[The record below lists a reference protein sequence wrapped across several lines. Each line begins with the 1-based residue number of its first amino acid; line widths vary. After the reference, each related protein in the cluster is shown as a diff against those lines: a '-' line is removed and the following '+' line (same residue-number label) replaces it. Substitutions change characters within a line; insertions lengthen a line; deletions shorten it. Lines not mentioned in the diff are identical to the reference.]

1 MRSFKRSLRLF
12 MLRWHRRIGFILSL
26 FVILIAITGIVI
38 NHANRFGL
46 DTRPITSPW
55 ILSWYGVEFVGEIK
69 GYATAESWIS
79 AFQGKLYWD
88 SESVGF
94 CAEPLKGAEMVA
106 GIWFVLCDT
115 SLTLLSSDGELIEI
129 VDDVVPDNTRALSGV
144 HDDWLVIV
152 TETGMQTL
160 HSDTL
165 ELKPD
170 TVTNTTARIATPL
183 PASLQADLN
192 FKSHSITIERLLLDL
207 HSGRILQMPGAL
219 FNDLVALAMILLAL
233 SGSWLWLQRKR

>member
-1 MRSFKRSLRLF
+1 MGTFKRSLKLF
-12 MLRWHRRIGFILSL
+12 FLRWHRRIGVMISV
-26 FVILIAITGIVI
+26 FVILLSVTGIVI

-46 DTRPITSPW
+46 DTIPITSPW
-55 ILSWYGVEFVGEIK
+55 VLGWYGIEFEGEIT
-69 GYATAESWIS
+69 GYASQESWIS

-88 SESVGF
+88 SESIGY

-115 SLTLLSSDGELIEI
+115 SLTLLTGDGELIETL
-129 VDDVVPDNTRALSGV
+129 DDVVPEDTNALSGV
-144 HDDWLVIV
+144 DGDWLVIA
-152 TETGMQTL
+152 TDRGMQIL

-165 ELKPD
+165 ELKPGS
-170 TVTNTTARIATPL
+170 VTNTSARLATPL
-183 PASLQADLN
+183 PASLQDELN
-192 FKSHSITIERLLLDL
+192 FKSHSITVERLLLDL
-207 HSGRILQMPGAL
+207 HSGRILQLPGAL

>member
-1 MRSFKRSLRLF
+1 MASFKRSSKLF
-12 MLRWHRRIGFILSL
+12 FLRWHRRIGVMLSV
-26 FVILIAITGIVI
+26 FVILLALTGIVI

-46 DTRPITSPW
+46 DTIPITSPW
-55 ILSWYGVEFVGEIK
+55 ILSWYGIEFRGEIT
-69 GYATAESWIS
+69 GYASEESWFS

-88 SESVGF
+88 SESIGY

-115 SLTLLSSDGELIEI
+115 SLTLLSSDGELIETL
-129 VDDVVPDNTRALSGV
+129 DDVVPDDTSALSGV
-144 HDDWLVIV
+144 QGDWLVIA
-152 TETGMQTL
+152 TDSGMQIM

-170 TVTNTTARIATPL
+170 NEANTTARIATPL
-183 PASLQADLN
+183 PAGLQAKLN
-192 FKSHSITIERLLLDL
+192 FKRHSITVERLLLDL
-207 HSGRILQMPGAL
+207 HSGRILQLPGAL

-233 SGSWLWLQRKR
+233 SGSWLWLQRK